1 MESKKNTF
9 QIVLICILTVLVLF
23 LTAALYLSLIHI

>member
-9 QIVLICILTVLVLF
+9 QIVLICILTVLALF
-23 LTAALYLSLIHI
+23 LTAALYRSW